1 MKMPEI
7 FMKVVLDEGA
17 IMPTRAHEFDAGL
30 DLYTQKDILLNPCSM
45 VVVDTGVHIQ
55 IPQYFVGFIKSRS
68 GLMAKNEICAGEGT
82 IDCDYTGSIKVMLF
96 NHSREYRY
104 LKSGDRIAQLV
115 ITPCILPK
123 LVKFESLEET
133 ERGDCGLGSTG
144 R

>member
-7 FMKVVLDEGA
+7 FVKVVLDEGA

-30 DLYTQKDILLNPCSM
+30 DLYTPMDIQFKPCSM
-45 VVVDTGVHIQ
+45 EVVDTGVHIQ
-55 IPQYFVGFIKSRS
+55 IPQYFVGLVKSRS
-68 GLMAKNEICAGEGT
+68 GLMAKMGVVAGEGT
-82 IDCDYTGSIKVMLF
+82 IDCGYTGSLKVMLF

-104 LKSGDRIAQLV
+104 LKSGDRIAQIV